1 MNSGAAGWPN
11 LVTGLHACVQTTHP
25 FTNKGRVFLAPRT
38 HARTKLTMNT
48 DWRGQRQRAPGG
60 LQEGQGMATEQVGL
74 RAVESWCGCGL
85 RYRKCSCWSG
95 WGAGL
100 EALRPLE
107 AGGVTVGTR
116 GGVMAWG
123 GRRGCLALHF
133 LCWPPMTVSDLI
145 QTWEGGAVQIRGG
158 LTISHQQ
165 IQSVSSGKLAQ
176 GFWAI
181 GRVNSFA
188 SSGLTAPSSLL
199 VMVGLGPQTSL
210 ARGWQEPQG
219 FLVGWCWLPLCERG
233 SESGKERTPFPETKL
248 GLKACAEVQGKLG
261 VN

>member
-1 MNSGAAGWPN
+1 MSALWVVLWSFGSGKGVNSGAAGWPN

-25 FTNKGRVFLAPRT
+25 FTNKGRVFLAPRA
-38 HARTKLTMNT
+38 HPRTKLTMNT

-85 RYRKCSCWSG
+85 RYRKCRCWSG
-95 WGAGL
+95 WGG
-100 EALRPLE
+100 R
-107 AGGVTVGTR
+107 
-116 GGVMAWG
+116 AWG
-123 GRRGCLALHF
+123 SQAFRGRRGHCRYQGRGDGLGREEGLPGPSFSLLAACDCFGPHPNLGRR
-133 LCWPPMTVSDLI
+133 
-145 QTWEGGAVQIRGG
+145 GGPDRGG

-188 SSGLTAPSSLL
+188 RSGLTAPSSLL

-210 ARGWQEPQG
+210 AWGWQEPQG
-219 FLVGWCWLPLCERG
+219 FLVGWCWLPLCE
-233 SESGKERTPFPETKL
+233 
-248 GLKACAEVQGKLG
+248 
-261 VN
+261 